1 MELRTILIR
10 SPRNSWDAAFL
21 LVCADRDN
29 DLNWIGYAMFR
40 FHKHATRTHE
50 TQTIGP
56 IFLRHSP
63 TTKINFEKSPIT
75 PRRRVSDNS
84 WNDPCETL
92 KSLNYPPNIRNLLL
106 MIYEEI
112 WHTIKFMNF
121 FLVILLFNSLLD
133 VTVVIFKLLRLL
145 GMHRYFIIIH
155 CWFSLW
161 SHLH

>member
-1 MELRTILIR
+1 MPCFVFINT
-10 SPRNSWDAAFL
+10 P
-21 LVCADRDN
+21 
-29 DLNWIGYAMFR
+29 
-40 FHKHATRTHE
+40 HAPTKPKPPN
-50 TQTIGP
+50 P

-63 TTKINFEKSPIT
+63 TAKINFEKSPIT

-84 WNDPCETL
+84 WNDSCETL
-92 KSLNYPPNIRNLLL
+92 KSLNTPPNIYDFLLIIRVWDL
-106 MIYEEI
+106 IYDKIRE
-112 WHTIKFMNF
+112 F
-121 FLVILLFNSLLD
+121 FLVILLFHSLLD